1 MHERPVI
8 SVVIPCYNYARYL
21 PEAIESVVNQSYEP
35 VQVVIVDDG
44 SSDETASV
52 AAAFPCVRYIHQ
64 SNTGLAAARNRGI
77 RESTGRFLLFLDA
90 DDRLCPG
97 ALESGARAAAEHPG
111 CGFVYGRFRFVDAGG
126 QTLDSWD
133 PPPDNPDTYLGLF
146 GGNHIAMCATVLF
159 PRAVLEQVGGFRP
172 ELRASEDYDLY
183 FRIARLY
190 PYFRHS
196 GLMAECRRHGRN
208 MSLDAA
214 LMLRSTLQVVRA
226 QHQHVGRD
234 AQRRR
239 AYRQVR
245 RIWRD
250 YYGSLLLQQIKHR
263 WRAHE
268 FARAGW
274 ECAVLLRNA
283 PATLLRSAGRLLRQN
298 IRGWLGGGQAARV
311 RRILGPGAFHRLTPA
326 SKDFGYDRGTPIDRY
341 YIEHA
346 LVQHIPDIQG
356 RVLEIKDDTYTRRF
370 GGSRVTHSD
379 VLDVIAHNPR
389 ATIIADLR
397 DAPQIPSD
405 TFDCVI
411 VTQTLQLIY
420 ELQCAVRTL
429 HRVLKPGGILLATLP
444 GISQIARDGF
454 NRWEDHWRFTSAS
467 ARKLFTDVF
476 GTDNVAVA
484 VHGNLCA
491 TVNFLDARAAEEL
504 SARELDHLDP
514 DYQLV
519 ISVRAV
525 KS

>member
-1 MHERPVI
+1 MHECPVI
-8 SVVIPCYNYARYL
+8 SVAIPCYNHARYL
-21 PEAIESVVNQSYEP
+21 REAIESVVNQSYKP
-35 VQVVIVDDG
+35 VEVVIVDDG

-52 AAAFPCVRYIHQ
+52 AAAFPSVRYVHQ
-64 SNTGLAAARNRGI
+64 SNAGLAAARNRGI
-77 RESTGRFLLFLDA
+77 REVHRSFLLFLDA

-97 ALESGARAAAEHPG
+97 ALESGARAMVEHPG
-111 CGFVYGRFRFVDAGG
+111 CGFVYGRFRFVDDDG
-126 QTLDSWD
+126 QTLDWD

-146 GGNHIAMCATVLF
+146 GGNHVAMCATVLF
-159 PRAVLEQVGGFRP
+159 PRAVIEQAGGFRP

-226 QHQHVGRD
+226 QNAQVGRD
-234 AQRRR
+234 DQRRR
-239 AYRQVR
+239 AYLQGQ
-245 RIWRD
+245 RIWKD
-250 YYGSLLLQQIKHR
+250 YYGSLLLRQIQRR
-263 WRAHE
+263 WQAHE
-268 FARAGW
+268 FLRAGR

-283 PATLLRSAGRLLRQN
+283 PGTLLRSAGSLLRRN
-298 IRGWLGGGQAARV
+298 IRGWLNGGQAVRV
-311 RRILGPGAFHRLTPA
+311 RRILGSRAFHRLTPA

-346 LVQHIPDIQG
+346 LVQHATDIQG
-356 RVLEIKDDTYTRRF
+356 GVLEIKDDTYTRRF
-370 GGSRVTHSD
+370 GGSRVTRSD

-397 DAPQIPSD
+397 EAPQIPSD
-405 TFDCVI
+405 TFDCII

-420 ELQCAVRTL
+420 EVQCAVRTL

-454 NRWEDHWRFTSAS
+454 NQWEDHWRFTSAS

-476 GTDNVAVA
+476 GPDNVAVA